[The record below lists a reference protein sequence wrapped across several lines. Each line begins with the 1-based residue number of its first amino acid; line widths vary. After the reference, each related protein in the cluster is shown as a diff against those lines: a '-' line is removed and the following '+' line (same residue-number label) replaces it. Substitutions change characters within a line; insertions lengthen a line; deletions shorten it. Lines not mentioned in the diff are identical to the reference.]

1 MCIVMEEEK
10 GGEMGRQGEKK
21 AYTVKISTAEH
32 RLTFHHHLLENK

>member
-10 GGEMGRQGEKK
+10 GREMGRQVEKK
-21 AYTVKISTAEH
+21 AYTVKISTAER